1 MGIKKLSEIYLSLE
15 EYWKL
20 EEESD
25 VKHEFHHGQVTA
37 MAGGTVE
44 HSLISAN
51 AVGSL
56 REALNVRNKECI
68 TFNSDLKIYIEAAQ
82 SSVYPDA
89 MVVCGKI
96 DKHRKD
102 AITNPILIVEVF
114 SDSTKDYDEGEK
126 FERYKKLPSFKE
138 YVLVSQDQPFVK
150 IFFKDENQA
159 SGKEWKFPDYIVGL
173 EKTIHL
179 QSIDYEISMKDLY
192 CFIEF
197 SGGFQ
202 KVIEF

>member
-1 MGIKKLSEIYLSLE
+1 MGVKKLSKIYLSLE
-15 EYWKL
+15 EYWQL
-20 EEESD
+20 EEQSNI
-25 VKHEFHHGQVTA
+25 KHEFHQGRVTA

-56 REALNVRNKECI
+56 REALNESNKECI
-68 TFNSDLKIYIEAAQ
+68 TFNSDLKIYIEAAN

-89 MVVCGKI
+89 MVICGKI
-96 DKHRKD
+96 ERHRKD

-138 YVLVSQDQPFVK
+138 YLLVSQDQPFVK
-150 IFFKDENQA
+150 IFYKDENQIK
-159 SGKEWKFPDYIVGL
+159 GKQWKAPNYIVGL
-173 EKTIHL
+173 EKTIYL
-179 QSIDYEISMKDLY
+179 QSIDCKISMKNLY
-192 CFIEF
+192 RFIEF

-202 KVIEF
+202 GFIEF